1 MRSKNKKFV
10 SRIEIKRREEIIACA
25 ITSISRDG
33 YAAVTLA
40 DIARHTGLTKG
51 ALIYYYKSKEAL
63 IEAVIRH
70 IYAAGAAFMIPYIK
84 AEKTVAGQVR
94 AYIVSNIHFMHE
106 NRQHIIAFISIITN
120 ISSAQHERLEFVTQ
134 SNKNTLFMLANL
146 LKNGQQQH
154 EFNDF
159 DAMDMALAIRGVID
173 GAALQI
179 TLDPHVDMMNYA
191 KNTADMFITKIMKEK
206 HE

>member
-1 MRSKNKKFV
+1 MRSKNEKPL

-25 ITSISRDG
+25 ITSISRNG

-40 DIARHTGLTKG
+40 DIARQTGLTKG
-51 ALIYYYKSKEAL
+51 TLIYYFKTKEML

-70 IYAAGAAFMIPYIK
+70 IYAAGAAFMLPYIK

-106 NRQHIIAFISIITN
+106 HREHIIAFISIITN
-120 ISSAQHERLEFVTQ
+120 ISSAQHERLELVTQ
-134 SNKNTLFMLANL
+134 SNKNTLLALANL
-146 LKNGQQQH
+146 LKNGQQQD
-154 EFNDF
+154 EFGDF
-159 DAMDMALAIRGVID
+159 APMDMALAIRGVID

-179 TLDPHVDMMNYA
+179 TLDPMVDMMAYA
-191 KNTADMFITKIMKEK
+191 KNTADMFVTKIIKGET
-206 HE
+206 